1 MTPVTLKQTVDA
13 PLAAV
18 WESWDRYADVHSFH
32 PGIENSYLVENSRST
47 GLGAKRRCDFVGG
60 KNYILEEIVA
70 YEEQRKMTLEQFLH
84 NNRKI
89 NEGNDLPPPFLGAL
103 YRAIRES
110 EIKAYDAPST
120 TPPST
125 PNSRDLQTDRPLR
138 PCGARSVP
146 PAPCAHSRAFRRCP

>member
-1 MTPVTLKQTVDA
+1 MAPVTLKQTVDA

-70 YEEQRKMTLEQFLH
+70 YEEQRKMTL
-84 NNRKI
+84 KI
-89 NEGNDLPPPFLGAL
+89 YDGNIPLKVAFVTFTFKPLGSK
-103 YRAIRES
+103 RT
-110 EIKAYDAPST
+110 EITATARFTSKFGP
-120 TPPST
+120 
-125 PNSRDLQTDRPLR
+125 LGLLLR
-138 PCGARSVP
+138 PIMREQLGKGLTELLAGNAAYVAAR
-146 PAPCAHSRAFRRCP
+146 AA